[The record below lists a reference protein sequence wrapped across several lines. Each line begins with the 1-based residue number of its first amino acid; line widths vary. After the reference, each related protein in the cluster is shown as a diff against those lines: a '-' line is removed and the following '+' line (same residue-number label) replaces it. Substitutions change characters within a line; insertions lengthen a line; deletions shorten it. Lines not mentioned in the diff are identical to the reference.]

1 LPCGW
6 IYRITS
12 TFIQE
17 GEDKNNFMFE
27 GLKNISARCLP
38 FLEKW
43 HSPLSVLFFI
53 LILAVFGYAARIN
66 YPPQST
72 HVWRQSD
79 CASIALNY
87 YQDGMRFFHPEIHN
101 NHADNGTSGH
111 SVSEAPFLYYTV
123 ALLYNVFGYHHWV
136 YRGLWTLILIA
147 GFFGL
152 YRFFHAVTGSA
163 GFSFPSALI
172 IINAPVIIF
181 YGNSFMPDV
190 PALAFTFV
198 GWMFFARWMMR
209 RNNLFLYLTALF
221 FILGGLLK
229 ITALISFF
237 SLAGVWL
244 LELAGAKMNKTGKV
258 FPGKWKSAL
267 PFLAGFIILL
277 AWYLWAWRFNE
288 MHDTRY
294 FSMRTCPIWN
304 LSSCITTDLADVR
317 TQILQLWMPHLFSR
331 PLQVFFVM
339 CALGLII
346 FARHA
351 NRMLLTITAFTFA
364 GSLSYILIW
373 FAAFRNHDY
382 YFINL
387 YIFPAFL
394 LLTTV
399 EMAVRLSGKYRVV
412 LLFVLA
418 GLALHGIWYTTGKQ
432 RLRYDG
438 WMNYEYRQF
447 ASIRAVAPYIDEL
460 GIEPDD
466 LVVSLPDR
474 TSGYTLYHLNRR
486 GWTRFYNQAA
496 DSASLALC
504 IKRGAKFL
512 FLTDYDNLIS
522 QHEYLASFTSHPA
535 GFYDGL
541 HIFRIDGNPHPKKLT
556 EIADTLYYKEIYAH
570 ELYDDPALLSGSGL
584 IPGEGNSGSNAGK
597 GALLLNS
604 ERQFGFNTR
613 VPVFTDSRLS
623 ARIWKR
629 SPSGKGMLVVTAD
642 AAGDFYHSS
651 EKPGGHIS
659 GEWQQEVIDIKFGS
673 KPGRKEVIIYA
684 WNPSGDY
691 ALFDRLEILIARYR
705 PGVAG
710 TCSE

>member
-1 LPCGW
+1 M
-6 IYRITS
+6 I
-12 TFIQE
+12 E
-17 GEDKNNFMFE
+17 E
-27 GLKNISARCLP
+27 LKNISARYVP
-38 FLEKW
+38 FGKKW
-43 HSPLSVLFFI
+43 HSPASVLFFLFI
-53 LILAVFGYAARIN
+53 LVVFGYATRIN

-72 HVWRQSD
+72 HLWRQSD

-111 SVSEAPFLYYTV
+111 SVSEVPLLYYLV
-123 ALLYNVFGYHHWV
+123 AVLYNVFGYHHWV

-152 YRFFHAVTGSA
+152 YRFFHVVTGSVS
-163 GFSFPSALI
+163 FSFLGSLI

-198 GWMFFARWMMR
+198 GWMFFARWMTR
-209 RNNLFLYLTALF
+209 RRDVFLYLTALF

-244 LELAGAKMNKTGKV
+244 LELAGARMNKSEKV
-258 FPGKWKSAL
+258 FPHIWKSAL
-267 PFLAGFIILL
+267 PFLAGFLILL

-288 MHDTRY
+288 MHDNRY

-304 LSSCITTDLADVR
+304 LSSCISTDFADVK

-331 PLQVFFVM
+331 PLQLLL
-339 CALGLII
+339 ALCTLGIII

-351 NRMLLTITAFTFA
+351 NRLLLTITAFTFA

-387 YIFPAFL
+387 YVFPAFV
-394 LLTTV
+394 LLTSL
-399 EMAVRLSGKYRVV
+399 EMAGRFPGKYRGA
-412 LLFVLA
+412 LLTVLA
-418 GLALHGIWYTTGKQ
+418 AFALHGIWYTAGKQ
-432 RLRYDG
+432 KLRYDG

-447 ASIRAVAPYIDEL
+447 ADIRTVAPYIDEL
-460 GIEPDD
+460 GIEPGD

-486 GWTRFYNQAA
+486 GWTRFYNQAG

-512 FLTDYDNLIS
+512 FLTDYANLVS
-522 QHEYLASFTSHPA
+522 QHSYLAAFTDHPA

-541 HIFRIDGNPHPKKLT
+541 HIFRIDGNPHPLVLT
-556 EIADTLYYKEIYAH
+556 EVADTLWYKEIYAY
-570 ELYDDPALLSGSGL
+570 ELYDDPALLSGNSL
-584 IPGEGNSGSNAGK
+584 NLEEYDPGGKAAGK
-597 GALLLNS
+597 GVLRLNS

-613 VPVFTDSRLS
+613 VPVFPDSRLS

-642 AAGDFYHSS
+642 VPADFYHSS
-651 EKPGGHIS
+651 ERPGDHIS
-659 GEWQQEVIDIKFGS
+659 GQWQQEVINVRFGAR
-673 KPGRKEVIIYA
+673 PGRKEVILYA
-684 WNPSGDY
+684 WNPSPDF
-691 ALFDRLEILIARYR
+691 ALFDRLEILIARYY
-705 PGVAG
+705 PGVVPAAPD
-710 TCSE
+710 